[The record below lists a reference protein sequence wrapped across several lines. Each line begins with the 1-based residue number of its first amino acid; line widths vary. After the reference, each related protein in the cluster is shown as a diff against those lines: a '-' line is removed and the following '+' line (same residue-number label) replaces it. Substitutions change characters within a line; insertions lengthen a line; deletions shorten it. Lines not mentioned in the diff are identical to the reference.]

1 MSSLSKTS
9 REQKRGTVPERLR
22 GAGPFTTQ
30 ITLLAHKAGMRR
42 TGRPIA
48 HRNIWSVV
56 VTVALCVPA
65 FAQMQQEG
73 AARYLEVACFKVKPE
88 KSKEFHTWAAS
99 DLHKYAQ
106 SRVDGGVL
114 STWFL
119 LRSVYP
125 QGTSADCDYLMIST
139 YPASPPESLSPEVLD
154 GALKRAG
161 LTMTGQQF
169 LDRWDSLATIVSSSL
184 YQNRASVGDPPR
196 KGNYLVLN
204 YMKAADVDDWVAFE
218 KKVWQPVA
226 GALVKDGRGMGWSLN
241 VQLLPGGTDLKF
253 QGVTV
258 DVYAGW
264 NDVFRDDPQSR
275 ERFKKVHPDMEF
287 EATFAQF
294 QKLRTL
300 ISVQLFTAVDVVTST
315 R

>member
-1 MSSLSKTS
+1 MFSLFKT
-9 REQKRGTVPERLR
+9 RRQQKRRTAPPGSLGAEPSMAHVPPP
-22 GAGPFTTQ
+22 AP
-30 ITLLAHKAGMRR
+30 KVGMRKG
-42 TGRPIA
+42 GRPIA

-56 VTVALCVPA
+56 VAVAFCVPTL
-65 FAQMQQEG
+65 AQMQQEG
-73 AARYLEVACFKVKPE
+73 AAGYRTVACFKVKPE
-88 KSKEFHTWAAS
+88 KSNEFRTWAAS
-99 DLHKYAQ
+99 DLHRYAQ
-106 SRVDGGVL
+106 SSVDSGVL

-125 QGTSADCDYLMIST
+125 QGASADCDYLTIST
-139 YPASPPESLSPEVLD
+139 YRALPPEPLSSEVLD
-154 GALKRAG
+154 GALKTAR
-161 LTMTGQQF
+161 LTMTEQQF
-169 LDRWDSLATIVSSSL
+169 IDRRDSLATMVSSSL
-184 YQNRASVGDPPR
+184 FQNRASVGDPPS

-226 GALVKDGRGMGWSLN
+226 EELVKDGRSSGWSLN
-241 VQLLPGGTDLKF
+241 VQVLPGGTDLKF

-264 NDVFRDDPQSR
+264 NDVFKDDPQLR

-287 EATFAQF
+287 EATFGQF

-300 ISVQLFTAVDVVTST
+300 ISVRLFTVVDVVTST
-315 R
+315 K

>member
-9 REQKRGTVPERLR
+9 REQKRRTALEGFL
-22 GAGPFTTQ
+22 GAGPFMMHVPPP
-30 ITLLAHKAGMRR
+30 APKVGMRKR
-42 TGRPIA
+42 GRPIG

-56 VTVALCVPA
+56 VAVAFCVPTL
-65 FAQMQQEG
+65 AQMQQEG
-73 AARYLEVACFKVKPE
+73 AAGYHAVACFKVKPE
-88 KSKEFHTWAAS
+88 KSNEFRTWAAS

-106 SRVDGGVL
+106 SRVDSGVL

-125 QGTSADCDYLMIST
+125 QGASADCDYLTIST
-139 YPASPPESLSPEVLD
+139 YPASPPEPLSPEVLD

-169 LDRWDSLATIVSSSL
+169 IDRRDSLATIVSSSL
-184 YQNRASVGDPPR
+184 LQNRASVGDPPR

-204 YMKAADVDDWVAFE
+204 YMKAADVDDWIAFE
-218 KKVWQPVA
+218 KKIWQPVA
-226 GALVKDGRGMGWSLN
+226 GELVKDGRSTGWSLN
-241 VQLLPGGTDLKF
+241 VQVLPGGTDLKF

-264 NDVFRDDPQSR
+264 NDVFKDDPQSR
-275 ERFKKVHPDMEF
+275 ERFRKVHPDREF
-287 EATFAQF
+287 DATFAQF

-315 R
+315 K